1 MAIVRIPSPLRKYTG
16 GQAKVTIPG
25 ATVAEVMTNL
35 AAAHPGIA
43 PRIQNDDGSIKRFI
57 NVFVNE
63 DEIRALN
70 GDATTVSD
78 MDEISIIPA
87 MAGGK

>member
-16 GQAKVTIPG
+16 GQAKVTVSG
-25 ATVAEVMTNL
+25 ATVAEVVANL
-35 AAAHPGIA
+35 TAAHPGIA
-43 PRIQNDDGSIKRFI
+43 PRILDEDGSIKRFI
-57 NVFVNE
+57 NIFVNE

-70 GDATTVSD
+70 GADTPVSD
-78 MDEISIIPA
+78 TDELSIIPA